1 MNPNDMTFF
10 AELFNVRDNPQV
22 GMWLLY
28 ITTVIFCIIVF
39 KLGFARKISFLQ
51 NVVVYSFLLFGCTI
65 LSLFAVSLPIIE
77 GLVVA
82 AVILI
87 IYKIRL
93 RNERKSASK
102 EA

>member
-28 ITTVIFCIIVF
+28 ITTVIFSIIVF
-39 KLGFARKISFLQ
+39 KLGFARKISFLK
-51 NVVVYSFLLFGCTI
+51 NVVVYSFLIFGCTI

-77 GLVVA
+77 GLAVA
-82 AVILI
+82 AAILI